1 MDLIWPHRLAWSRT
15 PASQAENTGSNPVGA
30 TKTMKQDKGILIFG
44 LIEIAIG
51 AITLIALIASLI
63 LGKSTKPPQIFI
75 FVLATSILSLGLG
88 IGIIKGNLQ
97 SLRLLL
103 YFASVIA
110 LSKILILAQVIT
122 LSGEIET
129 TLPAPLKN
137 IVSLVYHGL
146 LIWYFIRKR
155 IFLQLF

>member
-1 MDLIWPHRLAWSRT
+1 
-15 PASQAENTGSNPVGA
+15 
-30 TKTMKQDKGILIFG
+30 MKQDKGILIFG

>member
-1 MDLIWPHRLAWSRT
+1 
-15 PASQAENTGSNPVGA
+15 
-30 TKTMKQDKGILIFG
+30 MKQDKGILIFG

-75 FVLATSILSLGLG
+75 FVLVTSILSLGLG